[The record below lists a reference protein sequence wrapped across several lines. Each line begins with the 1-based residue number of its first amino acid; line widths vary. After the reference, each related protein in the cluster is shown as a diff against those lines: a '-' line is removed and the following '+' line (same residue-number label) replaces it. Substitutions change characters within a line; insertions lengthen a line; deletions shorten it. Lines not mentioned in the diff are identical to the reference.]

1 MSRVRH
7 LRGQRLYFAVG
18 DSKSVANSTYHRA
31 LVTYLEGQTAQN
43 WQGIVHATA
52 GWTAATAVPS
62 LPDALTTGANV
73 HFALVNLGANDV
85 QVVQTEATWKTNY
98 ASILDQIHARWPDI
112 PVYVAQV
119 YRSTEIPTSET
130 INQWIS
136 DVIADGRSGWASIA
150 FNEFDWLPEWST
162 DGVHPSG
169 VMGGYSE
176 MARQWYAAAM
186 QSR

>member
-7 LRGQRLYFAVG
+7 LKGQRFYFAVG

-31 LVTYLEGQTAQN
+31 FVTYLEGHTAQN
-43 WQGIVHATA
+43 WQAIVHATA
-52 GWTAATAVPS
+52 GWTVASALPS
-62 LPDALTTGANV
+62 LPDALTADTSAD
-73 HFALVNLGANDV
+73 FALVNLGANDV
-85 QVVQTEATWKTNY
+85 KVVQEEAAWKTNY
-98 ASILDQIHARWPDI
+98 ASMLDQIHARWLNT